1 MFCCLKTL
9 GRELAQ
15 KISLAEWR
23 ALIRH
28 HAFVAEH
35 GNQAFETFLAQLRSG
50 CQPCL
55 TCATMTIF
63 RTIGATCPRGCG

>member
-1 MFCCLKTL
+1 MMMFCCLKTF
-9 GRELAQ
+9 GPELAQ

-35 GNQAFETFLAQLRSG
+35 GNRAFDTFPVQLRSG
-50 CQPCL
+50 WPTLPDLCRQ
-55 TCATMTIF
+55 
-63 RTIGATCPRGCG
+63 